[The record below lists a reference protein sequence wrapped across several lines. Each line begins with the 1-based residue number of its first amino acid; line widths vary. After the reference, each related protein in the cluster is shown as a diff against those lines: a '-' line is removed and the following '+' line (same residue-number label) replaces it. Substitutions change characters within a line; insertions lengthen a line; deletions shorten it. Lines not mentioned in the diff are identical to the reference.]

1 MTPSPAYTERP
12 FPPSLWHATATPAEP
27 DAPLRA
33 DCDVDVAIVG
43 AGFTGLSAAL
53 HLARHGAKVCVLE
66 AEQVG
71 WGASGRNGGQ
81 VIPGLKYDP
90 DDIARQFGPRADA
103 LIELAATAADTVF
116 DLIEQFNIPCD
127 AVRKGWI
134 QTAHSPAMMRL
145 IEQRAR
151 QWERRGAP
159 VELLDRDAVAQRTG
173 SRHFVGAWVDRRAG
187 SVQPLSYARGLAAA
201 ARGLGVSI
209 HGQTRVTALQR
220 GGRGWKLVT
229 QAGHTVGAERVL
241 LATNAY
247 TDALW
252 PGLRRSVLAATSY
265 LVATRPLSAE
275 QGRSILEGGEVSS
288 DSRRLLVYFRRDAA
302 GRLVLGGRG
311 PFSDPHSPAQWRHV
325 ERALRLLFPQL
336 AGVGFDY
343 RWAGRLAITADGL
356 PHVHEPAPGLNVVL
370 GYNGRGV
377 ALATTLG
384 KAIAA
389 YIAAGPQGAMPYP
402 VTAIRGIPGHR
413 LQRFYMA
420 AGVAWYRL
428 LDALS

>member
-1 MTPSPAYTERP
+1 MTHTASYTERP
-12 FPPSLWHATATPAEP
+12 FPPSLWHATATPAGPDEP
-27 DAPLRA
+27 LQD
-33 DCDVDVAIVG
+33 DCSVDVAIVG

-53 HLARHGAKVCVLE
+53 HLAQNGAKVCVLE

-90 DDIARQFGPRADA
+90 DGIARRFGPDADS
-103 LIELAATAADTVF
+103 LIELAGTAADTVF
-116 DLIEQFNIPCD
+116 GLIEQFNIPCD

-145 IEQRAR
+145 VEKRAR
-151 QWERRGAP
+151 QWERRGAH

-173 SRHFVGAWVDRRAG
+173 TRSFVGGWVDYRAG

-201 ARGLGVSI
+201 ARGLGASI
-209 HGQTRVTALQR
+209 YGQTRVAALER
-220 GGRGWKLVT
+220 GGRGWTVTT
-229 QAGHTVGAERVL
+229 QAGRTVNAERVL

-247 TDALW
+247 TDTLW
-252 PGLRRSVLAATSY
+252 PGLRRSILAATSY
-265 LVATRPLSAE
+265 LVATKPLSAE

-288 DSRRLLVYFRRDAA
+288 DSKRLLVYFRRDAS

-325 ERALRLLFPQL
+325 ERALQLLFPQL

-384 KAIAA
+384 KVIAS
-389 YIAAGPQGAMPYP
+389 YIAAGSRGGLPYP
-402 VTAIRGIPGHR
+402 VTAIRRIPGHG
-413 LQRFYMA
+413 LQRAYLA
-420 AGVAWYRL
+420 AGVTWYRL